1 MTITLSND
9 KIFLHRDYAVDGIR
23 WYLANKSYE
32 SLVFSEECAPFP
44 IELHATVTVP
54 VKRENAQDIKGLRP
68 TYAII
73 GNKYLFVDE
82 YKDTDYYYYY
92 IDKVTTLSNNG
103 LRIEMTLD
111 VKNTLFSN
119 QYDHVNASRSSYQ
132 LQQKYLSSRSFIQRK
147 HVARYNAT
155 RSEDDTVNK
164 RIKLYPIIDRI
175 DEGLRPQLRTVS
187 LKPVADTMD
196 DKRYFVA
203 FGESYKNFFLP
214 KVDGEG
220 DDIFRYYL
228 PFRAYLFRE
237 NRDSPAIMAKS
248 LDLDSVDT
256 PKYTSVAVADVSTI
270 PTGAGNLTKI
280 LELPYC
286 PVSKTKEGNVY
297 KFFTDVV
304 KRKDF
309 PYLTDKQ
316 SKPYYHLIDGFG
328 RYLSAWTGGAH
339 TGDIKAQDYLHTDTI
354 STESPWIDYENSI
367 TNTKDSWELN
377 EARALPLPKFEN
389 NDLESV
395 EILPGFN
402 LDYSTTPLSLD
413 MARGTLKETK
423 LYNSS
428 FYQVRFIYDSETFF
442 YMNEYLGNFSYEE
455 LGNPIKVHPIFKVSN
470 SLNSEMMFDFN
481 LINAQYATDGAFQNI
496 MTITRNLE
504 HTLYS
509 SSFLDYLKSGY
520 NYDKKSMALQSQ
532 SSAFN
537 VAMGIGQGVINT
549 AISSIVNP
557 VAGASSAIGTG
568 INAVSSIVNHF
579 NAQESRENSFQAKM
593 ASAMGGSATVASS
606 SDVDMLNYYCPK
618 LLVGTYQVITNR
630 NSLEDLFYYF
640 GYAHN
645 TTGKPTAYNRYWFD
659 YIQADVIYDEL
670 PNWVSKEMEDELTS
684 SYRNGIIFFHC
695 HGIYSFDFT
704 KENIENS
711 LVNKFII

>member
-9 KIFLHRDYAVDGIR
+9 KIFLHRDYAIDGIR
-23 WYLANKSYE
+23 WYLTNDSYD

-73 GNKYLFVDE
+73 GNKYRFLDD
-82 YKDTDYYYYY
+82 YRDTDYYYYY

-111 VKNTLFSN
+111 VKNTLLSN
-119 QYDHVNASRSSYQ
+119 QYDYVNASKTSYQ

-155 RSEDDTVNK
+155 LSEDDTVNEK
-164 RIKLYPIIDRI
+164 IKLYPIIDRI

-187 LKPVADTMD
+187 LHPVADTMD

-203 FGESYKNFFLP
+203 FGESYKNFFFP
-214 KVDGEG
+214 KAGGG
-220 DDIFRYYL
+220 DDVIRYYL

-237 NRDSPAIMAKS
+237 NKDSPAIMAKS
-248 LDLDSVDT
+248 LDIDSVDS
-256 PKYTSVAVADVSTI
+256 PEYTNVAVADVSTI

-286 PVSKTKEGNVY
+286 PVSKTKEGNVF
-297 KFFTDVV
+297 KFFSGVV

-309 PYLTDKQ
+309 PYLTDEQ

-328 RYLSAWTGGAH
+328 RYFSAWTGGAH
-339 TGDIKAQDYLHTDTI
+339 TGDIKGQDYLHVDTI
-354 STESPWIDYENSI
+354 STESPWIEYENSI
-367 TNTKDSWELN
+367 TGTKDSWELN

-402 LDYSTTPLSLD
+402 LDYSTTPLSLE

-423 LYNSS
+423 LYNST

-442 YMNEYLGNFSYEE
+442 YMNEYLGAFNHDEV
-455 LGNPIKVHPIFKVSN
+455 GNPIKVHPVFKVSN
-470 SLNSEMMFDFN
+470 SVNSEVMFDFR
-481 LINAQYATDGAFQNI
+481 LVNAQYATDGAFQNI

-509 SSFLDYLKSGY
+509 SSFLDYLKGGY
-520 NYDKKSMALQSQ
+520 NYDRKSMALQSQ

-537 VAMGIGQGVINT
+537 VAMGIGQGAINT

-618 LLVGTYQVITNR
+618 LLVGTYRVVTNR
-630 NSLEDLFYYF
+630 QSLEDLFYYF
-640 GYAHN
+640 GYARN

-695 HGIYSFDFT
+695 HSVYSFDFT
-704 KENIENS
+704 KENIENA
-711 LVNKFII
+711 LVNRFII